1 MEREQ
6 LSWPELILI
15 SEFEAHGE
23 SIDLVERGL
32 RENLLRKAEKI
43 REIARAA
50 GDGEEYDELM
60 SEVYEYEQDSEGGQ
74 LMTIVFNSFFVAS
87 FALFEHKLWSI
98 CRRAH
103 RDAGHTSRLKLNNS
117 VSSAKSYLLAL
128 GIDSPF
134 GGEEWRVVKICRQI
148 RNRIVHHGATISND
162 QCLQCYAKRKRIVS
176 GAEGKFRMTREYCDE
191 ALENFTQ
198 FILKTHRAYS
208 NWSEARS
215 RAAKS

>member
-6 LSWPELILI
+6 LSWPEMILI
-15 SEFEAHGE
+15 SEFEAHRE
-23 SIDLVERGL
+23 SVDLVERGL

-60 SEVYEYEQDSEGGQ
+60 SEVYEYEQESEEGQ
-74 LMTIVFNSFFVAS
+74 FMTIVFNSFFVAS
-87 FALFEHKLWSI
+87 FALLEHKLWSI

-103 RDAGHTSRLKLNNS
+103 RDAGHTSRFKPNS
-117 VSSAKSYLLAL
+117 HISCTKNYLLAL

-134 GGEEWRVVKICRQI
+134 GGDEWRVVKLCRQI
-148 RNRIVHHGATISND
+148 RNRIVHQGAAVGND
-162 QCLQCYAKRKRIVS
+162 QDLQCYAKRKGIVS
-176 GAEGKFRMTREYCDE
+176 GTEGKFRMTREYCDE

-198 FILKTHRAYS
+198 FTLKTHRAYS

-215 RAAKS
+215 RAANS